1 MATTVDEAALG
12 IIEKVV
18 RLTKDRVPDQFV
30 REFYEWAAA
39 EDLRERGAERLAEA
53 VVAHY
58 ELGRRRMPGEILI
71 RIDARSVD
79 VITDDMPFLVDSVVA
94 ELNRQSVR
102 IELAAHPVFGIRRDP
117 TGQLLEVVA
126 ADSAD
131 GKPESFIHVE
141 VDRAPAEADLRRV
154 LEQVDA
160 VVEDWPRMRA
170 ETKRIVAELAAN
182 PPPVDAEEVQ
192 EARALLEWM
201 DQGYFTFLG
210 YREYDL
216 VTDGAEDSLRVVR
229 SSGLGL
235 LRDDGTRLVSHSFAA
250 LPPDVRRLARAKHVL
265 SLTKANTRSPVH
277 RPSYMD
283 YVGVK
288 RFDAKGEVIGE
299 WRFLG
304 LYTTSAYR
312 IDPRQAPVMGRKV
325 ARVLARAGFPPASH
339 SHKALIDILQTYPRD
354 ELLQISEDEL
364 FQIATGILHLGERQ
378 RLRLFV
384 RRDAYGRYLSCLVYV
399 PRDVYNT
406 EARLKIEAILL
417 RELGGVSVDSDVRLT
432 ESVLA
437 RVHFVVYTDP
447 ARHLEYDVERLEAQV
462 AQATRSWTE
471 DLQRQLAEE
480 TMFTRYR
487 QAFPASYRA
496 EFAVDD
502 AAQDIA
508 KLEGLELEDSLAMR
522 FYQPPGAPAMGGS
535 WRLKVFRSG
544 DEVSL
549 SQFLPMLENLG
560 VRVVD
565 ERPYRVE
572 TPDRP
577 AWIYDLGLSC
587 LPGELDDP
595 HVRQLFEE
603 AFAQVWRG
611 KLEDDGFNRLVI
623 RAQLSGRQV
632 VVLRAL
638 SRYQRQAGSSFSPGY
653 VEAALARHP
662 GVARLLVEL
671 FVSRFDPSGDRKE
684 VAKLDERIGAALD
697 AIPSLDDDRILRGLW
712 SLVRAT
718 LRTNYFQNENGAAKT
733 HVSFKLDPAQ
743 IPDLPLPRPM
753 FEIWVYSPRM
763 EGCHLRA
770 GRVARGGIRWSDR
783 REDFRTEVLG
793 LMKAQTVK
801 NTVIVPVGAKGGFIV
816 KQSPSGDREK
826 FQAEVIAC
834 YQTLIRGML
843 DITDNLVGGHVVPPP
858 DVVRYDEDDTYLVV
872 AADKGTATFSDIAN
886 ALAKEYR
893 FWLGDAF
900 ASGGSAGYDHKK
912 MGITSRGAWESVQRH
927 FRELGVDADTAA
939 ISVVGI
945 GDMSGDVFGNGMLRS
960 RHMKLIGAFNHQH
973 IFIDPDPEAE
983 AAFKE
988 RERLFNLSR
997 SGWSDYDSKL
1007 ISKGGGVFERSA
1019 KSIAVSPE
1027 MRKVFDIEA
1036 KRLPP
1041 NELISAMLRAPC
1053 DLLWNGGIGTY
1064 VKASTES
1071 HAEVGDK
1078 ANDGLRVNGRELHC
1092 KVVAEG
1098 GNLGFTQRGR
1108 VEFALRGGKLNTDAI
1123 DNSAGVDTSDH
1134 EVNIKI
1140 ALTGPMAAGE
1150 LDDDARTLLLAAM
1163 TDEIAAHVL
1172 RDNFEQVQTL
1182 SAMQALAAPMLD
1194 THARLMRAWEQL
1206 GRLNRTVEF
1215 LPDEEALAE
1224 RRSKKLGMT
1233 RPELAILLAYG
1244 KISLYDQVLASTLPD
1259 DLYLQAELE
1268 KYFPHPLVK
1277 RFRGRLHEHPLRRE
1291 IIATTVSNAVINRT
1305 DPTLTLRLG
1314 DETGASASEIA
1325 AAHWAAWDAFR
1336 LGDLWAQVEALP
1348 NSVPAPSQLEML
1360 AGISRLC
1367 ERSTRWLLQH
1377 RRRPLDVGEAVSFF
1391 RPRIERVTAEMPRL
1405 LSGEDRDALERSA
1418 SSCRADGVPGDLADR
1433 VAGLGSAFAALDVA
1447 EVAVQI
1453 GRNETDVAA
1462 VYFGLGSRLHLHWL
1476 RDRIFELPR
1485 NERWSSLARAALR
1498 DDLYGL
1504 QSALTALVLTDRSG
1518 GEAGQ
1523 AGLDADARI
1532 EAWTKA
1538 AGQPL
1543 QRCMQVVEDIRAAE
1557 SWDVAILSVPLRELR
1572 SVINAAG

>member
-1 MATTVDEAALG
+1 VKSEQALEIVDEIVG
-12 IIEKVV
+12 S
-18 RLTKDRVPDQFV
+18 TTGRVPDRFV
-30 REFYEWAAA
+30 RGFYAWAST
-39 EDLRERGAERLAEA
+39 EDLRERGAERLVEA
-53 VVAHY
+53 VVGNF
-58 ELGRRRMPGEILI
+58 ELGRRRAPGEILI
-71 RIDARSVD
+71 RTGAHTVD
-79 VITDDMPFLVDSVVA
+79 VITDDMPFLVDSVLA
-94 ELNRQSVR
+94 ELTRQSVR
-102 IELAAHPVFGIRRDP
+102 IELAAHPVFRIKRDAK
-117 TGQLLEVVA
+117 GRLLEVLA
-126 ADSAD
+126 ADSKA
-131 GKPESFIHVE
+131 GEPESFIHVE
-141 VDRAPAEADLRRV
+141 IDHAPVEGDLRRV
-154 LEQVDA
+154 LESVDA

-170 ETKRIVAELAAN
+170 EAKRIVAHLGAS
-182 PPPVDAEEVQ
+182 PPPADAEEVQ

-216 VTDGAEDSLRVVR
+216 VTDGTEDSLQVVR
-229 SSGLGL
+229 GSGLGL

-250 LPPDVRRLARAKHVL
+250 LPPDVRRLAREKHVL
-265 SLTKANTRSPVH
+265 NLTKANTRSPVH

-283 YVGVK
+283 YVGIK
-288 RFDAKGEVIGE
+288 RFDSRGEVIGE

-304 LYTTSAYR
+304 LYTTSAYN

-325 ARVLARAGFPPASH
+325 MHVLERAGFPPASH
-339 SHKALIDILQTYPRD
+339 SRKALIDILQTYPRD

-406 EARLKIEAILL
+406 ENRLKIEAILL
-417 RELGGVSVDSDVRLT
+417 RELGGVSVDWDVRLT

-437 RVHFVVYTDP
+437 RVHFVVYADP
-447 ARHLEYDVERLEAQV
+447 AHPHEYDVERLEAQV
-462 AQATRSWTE
+462 AQATRSWSE
-471 DLQRQLAEE
+471 DLQRQLADDAL
-480 TMFTRYR
+480 FTRYR

-496 EFAVDD
+496 EFTVVE
-502 AAQDIA
+502 AAEDIA
-508 KLEGLELEDSLAMR
+508 KLEGLELEDSFAMR
-522 FYQPPGAPAMGGS
+522 FYRPPSAPAAVGF

-544 DEVSL
+544 EEVSL

-572 TPDRP
+572 TLDRP

-587 LPGELDDP
+587 GPGELDDP
-595 HVRQLFEE
+595 RVRQLFEE
-603 AFAQVWRG
+603 ALAQVWRG
-611 KLEDDGFNRLVI
+611 KLEDDGFNRLVL
-623 RAQLSGRQV
+623 RAQLSGREV

-653 VEAALARHP
+653 VEATLASHP
-662 GVARLLVEL
+662 EVARLLVEL
-671 FVSRFDPSGDRKE
+671 FAGRFDPRGDRRE
-684 VAKLDERIGAALD
+684 VASLDERIGTALD

-718 LRTNYFQNENGAAKT
+718 LRTNYFQADGGAHKA

-801 NTVIVPVGAKGGFIV
+801 NTVIVPVGAKGGFVV

-843 DITDNLVGGHVVPPP
+843 DVTDNLVGGRVVPPA
-858 DVVRYDEDDTYLVV
+858 DVVRYDDDDTYLVV

-886 ALAKEYR
+886 ALAKEYG

-927 FRELGVDADTAA
+927 FRELGVDADTAS

-960 RHMKLIGAFNHQH
+960 RQMKLVGAFNHQH
-973 IFIDPDPEAE
+973 IFIDPDPDPDAS
-983 AAFKE
+983 FRE
-988 RERLFNLSR
+988 RERLFNLLR

-1019 KSIAVSPE
+1019 KAIATSAE
-1027 MRKVFDIEA
+1027 MRKVIGIEA
-1036 KRLPP
+1036 KRMTP
-1041 NELISAMLRAPC
+1041 NELISAILRAPC

-1078 ANDGLRVNGRELHC
+1078 ANDGLRVNGRELRC
-1092 KVVAEG
+1092 QVVAEG

-1140 ALTGPMAAGE
+1140 ALTGPIAAGE
-1150 LDDDARTLLLAAM
+1150 LNDEARKRLLAEM

-1182 SAMQALAAPMLD
+1182 SAMQALSTPMLD
-1194 THARLMRAWEQL
+1194 THARLMRGWEQQ
-1206 GRLNRTVEF
+1206 GRLNRAVEF

-1224 RRSKKLGMT
+1224 RRAKKLGLS
-1233 RPELAILLAYG
+1233 RPELAVLLAYG
-1244 KISLYDQVLASTLPD
+1244 KIALYDNVLASTLPD
-1259 DLYLQAELE
+1259 DAYLQAELE
-1268 KYFPHPLVK
+1268 DYFPSPLVK
-1277 RFRGRLHEHPLRRE
+1277 RFRDRLREHPLRRD
-1291 IIATTVSNAVINRT
+1291 IIATAVSNFVINRT

-1314 DETGASASEIA
+1314 DETGATPAEIA
-1325 AAHWAAWDAFR
+1325 AAHWAAWDIFG
-1336 LGDLWAQVEALP
+1336 LSELWAEVEALP
-1348 NSVPAPSQLEML
+1348 NSVPAPTQLEML
-1360 AGISRLC
+1360 ADISRLC

-1377 RRRPLDVGEAVSFF
+1377 RRRPLAVGETVSFF
-1391 RPRIERVTAEMPRL
+1391 RPRVAQITAEMPRL
-1405 LSGEDRDALERSA
+1405 LSGEDRDALQRSA
-1418 SSCRADGVPGDLADR
+1418 SKFQAAGVPEDLALR

-1447 EVAVQI
+1447 EVAVQS
-1453 GRNETDVAA
+1453 GQNEAEVAA
-1462 VYFGLGSRLHLHWL
+1462 VYFGLGARLHLHWL

-1504 QSALTALVLTDRSG
+1504 QSALTALVLRHSDGAVDPDDRV
-1518 GEAGQ
+1518 Q
-1523 AGLDADARI
+1523 AWCK
-1532 EAWTKA
+1532 E

-1543 QRCMQVVEDIRAAE
+1543 QRTLQVIDDIRAAE

-1572 SVINAAG
+1572 SVINAAP

>member
-1 MATTVDEAALG
+1 MAMSVDPAAAE
-12 IIEKVV
+12 IIEKIV
-18 RLTKDRVPDQFV
+18 RFTKDRVPDRFV
-30 REFYEWAAA
+30 REFYEWAAT

-53 VVAHY
+53 IVAHF
-58 ELGRRRMPGEILI
+58 ELGRRRLTGEIQI
-71 RIDARSVD
+71 RTDARTVD
-79 VITDDMPFLVDSVVA
+79 VITEDMPFLVDSVIA
-94 ELNRQSVR
+94 ELNRQGVR
-102 IELAAHPVFGIRRDP
+102 IELAAHPVFRIRRDAE
-117 TGQLLEVVA
+117 GELLEVLP
-126 ADSAD
+126 ADSRD
-131 GKPESFIHVE
+131 GRSESFIHVE
-141 VDRAPAEADLRRV
+141 VDHPPREAELRHV

-160 VVEDWPRMRA
+160 VVEDWPGMRA
-170 ETKRIVAELAAN
+170 EAKRIVAHLEAN
-182 PPPVDAEEVQ
+182 PPPVDAEEVT

-216 VTDGAEDSLRVVR
+216 IRAGGEDSLRVVR
-229 SSGLGL
+229 GSGLGL
-235 LRDDGTRLVSHSFAA
+235 LRDDGARLVSHSFAA
-250 LPPDVRRLARAKHVL
+250 LPPDVRRLAREKHVL
-265 SLTKANTRSPVH
+265 NLTKANTRSPVH

-288 RFDAKGEVIGE
+288 RFDAQGEVIGE

-304 LYTTSAYR
+304 LYTTSAYN
-312 IDPRQAPVMGRKV
+312 IDPRLAPVMGRKV
-325 ARVLARAGFPPASH
+325 AHVLARAGFPPASH

-364 FQIATGILHLGERQ
+364 FQIATGILHLGERP

-384 RRDAYGRYLSCLVYV
+384 RRDTFGRYLSCLVYV

-406 EARLKIEAILL
+406 ENRLKIEAILL
-417 RELGGVSVDSDVRLT
+417 RELGGVSVDRDVRLT

-447 ARHLEYDVERLEAQV
+447 KRPREHDAQSLEAQV
-462 AQATRSWTE
+462 AQAIRSWSE
-471 DLQRQLAEE
+471 DLQRQLDDERL
-480 TMFTRYR
+480 FGRYR

-496 EFAVDD
+496 EFAVGD
-502 AAQDIA
+502 AAEDIA
-508 KLEGLELEDSLAMR
+508 KLEGLEPEDSFAMR
-522 FYQPPGAPAMGGS
+522 FYRPPAAHGTGGS

-544 DEVSL
+544 EEVSL

-572 TPDRP
+572 TADRP

-587 LPGELDDP
+587 GPGELDDP

-611 KLEDDGFNRLVI
+611 KLEDDGFNRLVL

-638 SRYQRQAGSSFSPGY
+638 SRYQRQAGSAFSPGY
-653 VEAALARHP
+653 VESALAAHP
-662 GVARLLVEL
+662 EVARLLVQL
-671 FVSRFDPSGDRKE
+671 FVGRFDPHGDRRE
-684 VAKLDERIGAALD
+684 VAKLDERIGATLD

-712 SLVRAT
+712 TLVRAS
-718 LRTNYFQNENGAAKT
+718 LRTNYFQPENGSPKAY
-733 HVSFKLDPAQ
+733 VSFKFDPAQ

-816 KQSPSGDREK
+816 KQPASGDREK
-826 FQAEVIAC
+826 YQAEVISC
-834 YQTLIRGML
+834 YRTLIRGML
-843 DITDNLVGGHVVPPP
+843 DVTDNLVGGRVVPPA

-886 ALAKEYR
+886 ALAKEYE

-927 FRELGVDADTAA
+927 FRELGVDADTAP
-939 ISVVGI
+939 ITVVGI

-960 RHMKLIGAFNHQH
+960 RQMKVIGAFNHQH
-973 IFIDPDPEAE
+973 IFIDPDPAPQ
-983 AAFKE
+983 AFFE
-988 RERLFNLSR
+988 RERLFNLPR

-1007 ISKGGGVFERSA
+1007 ISKGGGIFERSA
-1019 KSIAVSPE
+1019 KSIPTSPE
-1027 MRKVFDIEA
+1027 MRKAIGIDA

-1041 NELISAMLRAPC
+1041 NELISALLKAPA

-1078 ANDGLRVNGRELHC
+1078 ANDGLRVNGRELRC

-1150 LDDDARTLLLAAM
+1150 LGDEARNRLLAEM

-1182 SAMQALAAPMLD
+1182 SAMQALAVPMLD
-1194 THARLMRAWEQL
+1194 THARLMRSWEQQ
-1206 GRLNRTVEF
+1206 GRLNRAVEF
-1215 LPDEEALAE
+1215 LPDEEALVE
-1224 RRSKKLGMT
+1224 RRAKKLGLT

-1244 KISLYDQVLASTLPD
+1244 KIALYDQVLASKLPD
-1259 DLYLQAELE
+1259 DRYLQAELE
-1268 KYFPHPLVK
+1268 AYFPSPLVK
-1277 RFRGRLHEHPLRRE
+1277 RFRDRLREHPLRRE
-1291 IIATTVSNAVINRT
+1291 IIATAVSNAVINRT

-1336 LGDLWAQVEALP
+1336 LGELWARVEALP
-1348 NSVPAPSQLEML
+1348 NSVPAPTQLEML
-1360 AGISRLC
+1360 AEISRLC

-1391 RPRIERVTAEMPRL
+1391 RPGVERVTAVMQPL
-1405 LSGEDRDALERSA
+1405 LSGEDRDALERAA
-1418 SSCRADGVPGDLADR
+1418 SKFRVGGVPGELADR

-1447 EVAVQI
+1447 QVTVQSGRDEAEVA
-1453 GRNETDVAA
+1453 E
-1462 VYFGLGSRLHLHWL
+1462 VYFGLGARLQLHWL

-1504 QSALTALVLTDRSG
+1504 QSSLTASVLAFGDG
-1518 GEAGQ
+1518 HGP
-1523 AGLDADARI
+1523 ADAEGRI
-1532 EAWTKA
+1532 QAWTKA

-1543 QRCMQVVEDIRAAE
+1543 QRCMQVVDDIRAAE

-1572 SVINAAG
+1572 SVINSSP

>member
-1 MATTVDEAALG
+1 MKAEKALEIIDEIVG
-12 IIEKVV
+12 FT
-18 RLTKDRVPDQFV
+18 RGRVPDRFV
-30 REFYEWAAA
+30 REFYAWAAT

-53 VVAHY
+53 VVANY
-58 ELGRRRMPGEILI
+58 ELARQRMPGEILI
-71 RIDARSVD
+71 RIDPHTVD

-102 IELAAHPVFGIRRDP
+102 IELTAHPVFRVKRD
-117 TGQLLEVVA
+117 GKGRLLEVLA
-126 ADSAD
+126 ADSTA
-131 GKPESFIHVE
+131 GEPESFIHVE
-141 VDRAPAEADLRRV
+141 VDRMPAEPDLRRV
-154 LEQVDA
+154 LEQVGA
-160 VVEDWPRMRA
+160 VVADWPRMRA
-170 ETKRIVAELAAN
+170 EAKRIAADLGTN
-182 PPPVDAEEVQ
+182 PPPLDPEEVQ

-216 VTDGAEDSLRVVR
+216 VTEGTEDSLRVVR
-229 SSGLGL
+229 GSGLGL

-265 SLTKANTRSPVH
+265 NLTKANTRSPVH

-283 YVGVK
+283 YVGIK
-288 RFDAKGEVIGE
+288 RFDSNGEVIGE

-304 LYTTSAYR
+304 LYTTSAYDV
-312 IDPRQAPVMGRKV
+312 DPRQAPVMGRKV

-339 SHKALIDILQTYPRD
+339 SRKALIDILQTYPRD
-354 ELLQISEDEL
+354 ELLQITEDEL

-378 RLRLFV
+378 RLRLFI

-406 EARLKIEAILL
+406 ETRLKIEAILI

-437 RVHFVVYTDP
+437 RVHFVIYTDP
-447 ARHLEYDVERLEAQV
+447 GHPHEYDLDQLEAQV
-462 AQATRSWTE
+462 AQATRSWSD
-471 DLQRQLAEE
+471 DLQRELADE
-480 TMFTRYR
+480 TRFARYR

-496 EFAVDD
+496 EFTVAE
-502 AAQDIA
+502 AGEDIA
-508 KLEGLELEDSLAMR
+508 KLEGLELEDSFAMR
-522 FYQPPGAPAMGGS
+522 FYRPQGAAAGS
-535 WRLKVFRSG
+535 GLWRLKVFRSG

-565 ERPYRVE
+565 ERPYRVV

-587 LPGELDDP
+587 GPGELDDP
-595 HVRQLFEE
+595 SARQLFEE
-603 AFAQVWRG
+603 AFAQVWHG
-611 KLEDDGFNRLVI
+611 KLEDDGFNRLVL
-623 RAQLSGRQV
+623 RARLSGRKV

-638 SRYQRQAGSSFSPGY
+638 SRYQRQAGSAFSPGY
-653 VEAALARHP
+653 VEAALASHP
-662 GVARLLVEL
+662 AVARLLVDL
-671 FVSRFDPSGDRKE
+671 FVGRFDPRGDRRE
-684 VAKLDERIGAALD
+684 VAKLDEQIGVALD

-718 LRTNYFQNENGAAKT
+718 LRTNYFQTANGTQKT
-733 HVSFKLDPAQ
+733 HVSFKFDPAQ

-816 KQSPSGDREK
+816 KLPPSGDREK
-826 FQAEVIAC
+826 FQAEVISC

-843 DITDNLVGGHVVPPP
+843 DVTDNLVGGLVVPPA

-886 ALAKEYR
+886 ALAREYG
-893 FWLGDAF
+893 FWLDDAF

-927 FRELGVDADTAA
+927 FRELGVDADTTA

-960 RHMKLIGAFNHQH
+960 RRMRVIGAFNHQH
-973 IFIDPDPEAE
+973 IFIDPDPDPEAS
-983 AAFKE
+983 FRE
-988 RERLFNLSR
+988 RERLFNLPR

-1019 KSIAVSPE
+1019 KSIATTPE
-1027 MRKVFDIEA
+1027 MRKAIDIES
-1036 KRLPP
+1036 KRLTP
-1041 NELISAMLRAPC
+1041 NELISALLRAPC
-1053 DLLWNGGIGTY
+1053 DLIWNGGIGTY

-1078 ANDGLRVNGRELHC
+1078 ANDGLRVNGRELRC
-1092 KVVAEG
+1092 KVIAEG

-1108 VEFALRGGKLNTDAI
+1108 VEYALRGGKLNTDAI

-1140 ALTGPMAAGE
+1140 AITAPMAAGE
-1150 LDDDARTLLLAAM
+1150 LDDEARKSLLTEM

-1182 SAMQALAAPMLD
+1182 SAMQALSAPMLD
-1194 THARLMRAWEQL
+1194 THARLMRAWEQQ
-1206 GRLNRTVEF
+1206 GRLNRAVEF

-1224 RRSKKLGMT
+1224 RRAKKLGLT
-1233 RPELAILLAYG
+1233 RPELAVLLAYG
-1244 KISLYDQVLASTLPD
+1244 KIALYDHVLASRMPD
-1259 DLYLQAELE
+1259 DPYLQSDLE
-1268 KYFPHPLVK
+1268 DYFPRPLVK
-1277 RFRGRLHEHPLRRE
+1277 RFRDRLLAHPLRRE
-1291 IIATTVSNAVINRT
+1291 IVATAVSNGVINRT

-1314 DETGASASEIA
+1314 DETGATADEIA
-1325 AAHWAAWDAFR
+1325 AAHWAAWDAFS
-1336 LGDLWAQVEALP
+1336 LGELWARVETLP
-1348 NSVPAPSQLEML
+1348 NSVPAPTQLEML
-1360 AGISRLC
+1360 ADISRLC

-1377 RRRPLDVGEAVSFF
+1377 RRRPLNVGETVSFF
-1391 RPRIERVTAEMPRL
+1391 RPRVEQVTADMHRL

-1418 SSCRADGVPGDLADR
+1418 AKFRAAGVQDDLADQ
-1433 VAGLGSAFAALDVA
+1433 VAGLGSAFAALDVT
-1447 EVAVQI
+1447 EVVVQS
-1453 GRNETDVAA
+1453 GRSVTEVAA
-1462 VYFGLGSRLHLHWL
+1462 VYFGLGARLHLHWL

-1504 QSALTALVLTDRSG
+1504 QSGLTALVLKRSDR
-1518 GEAGQ
+1518 EA
-1523 AGLDADARI
+1523 AMDADGRI
-1532 EAWTKA
+1532 DAWCES

-1543 QRCMQVVEDIRAAE
+1543 QRSLQVIDDIRAAE

-1572 SVINAAG
+1572 SVINAAP

>member
-1 MATTVDEAALG
+1 MATTVDQAAVE
-12 IIEKVV
+12 IIDRIV
-18 RLTKDRVPDQFV
+18 RFTKDRVPDRFV
-30 REFYEWAAA
+30 REFYEWAAT
-39 EDLRERGAERLAEA
+39 EDLRERGAERLADA
-53 VVAHY
+53 VVDNFQ
-58 ELGRRRMPGEILI
+58 LGRRRMPGEILI
-71 RIDARSVD
+71 RIGARTVD

-94 ELNRQSVR
+94 ELSRQSVR
-102 IELAAHPVFGIRRDP
+102 IELAAHPVYRIRRDAD
-117 TGQLLEVVA
+117 GRLLEVVP
-126 ADSAD
+126 ADSQE
-131 GKPESFIHVE
+131 GQPESFIHVE
-141 VDRAPAEADLRRV
+141 VDRPPFEADLRRV
-154 LEQVDA
+154 LEQVA
-160 VVEDWPRMRA
+160 SVVEDWPQMRA
-170 ETKRIVAELAAN
+170 EAKRIVAYLEAN
-182 PPPVDAEEVQ
+182 PPPVDAEEVR

-201 DQGYFTFLG
+201 NQGYFTFLG

-216 VTDGAEDSLRVVR
+216 VTEGTEDALRVVQG
-229 SSGLGL
+229 SGLGL
-235 LRDDGTRLVSHSFAA
+235 LRDDGTRLISHSFAA

-265 SLTKANTRSPVH
+265 NLTKANTRSPVH

-288 RFDAKGEVIGE
+288 RFNADGEVIGE

-304 LYTTSAYR
+304 LYTTSAYN

-325 ARVLARAGFPPASH
+325 ARVLERAGFPPASH
-339 SHKALIDILQTYPRD
+339 SRKALIDILQTYPRD

-406 EARLKIEAILL
+406 ENRLKIEAILL
-417 RELGGVSVDSDVRLT
+417 RELGGVSVDWDVRLT

-437 RVHFVVYTDP
+437 RVHFVVYADP
-447 ARHLEYDVERLEAQV
+447 AHPREYEVERLEAQV
-462 AQATRSWTE
+462 AQATRSWSE
-471 DLQRQLAEE
+471 DLQRQLADEKL
-480 TMFTRYR
+480 FTRYR

-496 EFAVDD
+496 EFSVAEAADD
-502 AAQDIA
+502 VA
-508 KLEGLELEDSLAMR
+508 KLEGLEPQDSLAMR
-522 FYQPPGAPAMGGS
+522 FYRPQGTPALSGS
-535 WRLKVFRSG
+535 WRLKVFRAG
-544 DEVSL
+544 EEVSL

-587 LPGELDDP
+587 GPGELDDP
-595 HVRQLFEE
+595 RVRQLFEQ

-611 KLEDDGFNRLVI
+611 KLEDDGFNRLVL

-653 VEAALARHP
+653 VEAALASHP
-662 GVARLLVEL
+662 AVARLLVEL
-671 FVSRFDPSGDRKE
+671 FAARFDTHGDRRD
-684 VAKLDERIGAALD
+684 VAKLDERIGTELD

-718 LRTNYFQNENGAAKT
+718 LRTNYYQTEGGAPKA

-816 KQSPSGDREK
+816 KQSPSGDRDK

-843 DITDNLVGGHVVPPP
+843 DVTDNLVGGRVVPPT

-886 ALAKEYR
+886 ALAKEYQ

-927 FRELGVDADTAA
+927 FRELGVDADADE

-960 RHMKLIGAFNHQH
+960 RHMKVVGAFNHQH
-973 IFIDPDPEAE
+973 IFIDPDPDPEL
-983 AAFKE
+983 AFSE
-988 RERLFNLSR
+988 RERLFKLPR

-1019 KSIAVSPE
+1019 KAIATTPE
-1027 MRKVFDIEA
+1027 MRKAIGIEA

-1041 NELISAMLRAPC
+1041 NELISALLRAPC

-1078 ANDGLRVNGRELHC
+1078 ANDGLRVNGRELRC

-1140 ALTGPMAAGE
+1140 ALSGPMAAAE
-1150 LDDDARTLLLAAM
+1150 LDDEARKSLLTEM

-1182 SAMQALAAPMLD
+1182 SAMQALAVPMLD
-1194 THARLMRAWEQL
+1194 THARLMREWEQQ
-1206 GRLNRTVEF
+1206 GRLNRGVEY

-1224 RRSKKLGMT
+1224 RRAKKQGMT

-1244 KISLYDQVLASTLPD
+1244 KIALYDHVLASTLPD
-1259 DLYLQAELE
+1259 DPYLKAELE
-1268 KYFPHPLVK
+1268 AYFPHPLVK
-1277 RFRGRLHEHPLRRE
+1277 RFRNRLHEHPLRRD
-1291 IIATTVSNAVINRT
+1291 IIATAVSNAVINRT

-1314 DETGASASEIA
+1314 DETGASPHEIA

-1336 LGDLWAQVEALP
+1336 LGELWARVEALP
-1348 NSVPAPSQLEML
+1348 NSVPAPNQLEML
-1360 AGISRLC
+1360 AEISRLC

-1377 RRRPLDVGEAVSFF
+1377 RRRPLDVGETVSFF
-1391 RPRIERVTAEMPRL
+1391 ESRVERVTSEMPRL
-1405 LSGEDRDALERSA
+1405 LRGEDRDALDRSA
-1418 SSCRADGVPGDLADR
+1418 ARFRTAGVPDDLASL
-1433 VAGLGSAFAALDVA
+1433 VAGLGAAFAALIVA
-1447 EVAVQI
+1447 EVTVQS
-1453 GRNETDVAA
+1453 GRTEAEVAA
-1462 VYFGLGSRLHLHWL
+1462 VYFGLGARLHLHWL

-1504 QSALTALVLTDRSG
+1504 QSALTALVLNHGNR
-1518 GEAGQ
+1518 EAPM
-1523 AGLDADARI
+1523 DADERI
-1532 EAWTKA
+1532 EAWCKA

-1543 QRCMQVVEDIRAAE
+1543 QRCMQVIDDIRAAE

-1572 SVINAAG
+1572 SVINAAP

>member
-1 MATTVDEAALG
+1 VIGDKTVTMEAGEIIDKIVRATKG
-12 IIEKVV
+12 
-18 RLTKDRVPDQFV
+18 RVPVSFV
-30 REFYEWAAA
+30 RDFYAWAEA
-39 EDLRERGAERLAEA
+39 EDLRERGPERLAES
-53 VVAHY
+53 VASHY
-58 ELGRRRMPGEILI
+58 ELSRQRMPGEILI
-71 RIDARSVD
+71 GIGPRSVD

-102 IELAAHPVFGIRRDP
+102 IELAAHPVFRIRRDAK
-117 TGQLLEVVA
+117 GRLLEVLA
-126 ADSAD
+126 ADSAA
-131 GKPESFIHVE
+131 GEPESFIHVD
-141 VDRAPAEADLRRV
+141 VDHPPVEADLRRV
-154 LEQVDA
+154 LEQVAA
-160 VVEDWPRMRA
+160 VVADWPRMRA
-170 ETKRIVAELAAN
+170 EAKRVVEQLGAN
-182 PPPVDAEEVQ
+182 PPPVDPEEVQ

-216 VTDGAEDSLRVVR
+216 VTDGAEDSLRVVKG
-229 SSGLGL
+229 SGLGL

-265 SLTKANTRSPVH
+265 NLTKANTRSPVH

-288 RFDAKGEVIGE
+288 RFGTDGEVIGE

-304 LYTTSAYR
+304 LYTTSAYN

-325 ARVLARAGFPPASH
+325 TRVLARAGFPPASH
-339 SHKALIDILQTYPRD
+339 SRKALIDILQTYPRD

-364 FQIATGILHLGERQ
+364 FHIATGILHLGERQ

-417 RELGGVSVDSDVRLT
+417 RELGGVSVDWDVRLT

-437 RVHFVVYTDP
+437 RVHFVIYTDP
-447 ARHLEYDVERLEAQV
+447 AHPRAYNVERLEGQV

-471 DLQRQLAEE
+471 DLQRQLGDERLFA
-480 TMFTRYR
+480 RYR

-496 EFAVDD
+496 EFAVDE
-502 AAQDIA
+502 AAEDIA
-508 KLEGLELEDSLAMR
+508 KLEGLEVEDSFAMR
-522 FYQPPGAPAMGGS
+522 FCRPQGTTGAGGS

-587 LPGELDDP
+587 GPGELDDP
-595 HVRQLFEE
+595 HARELFEE
-603 AFAQVWRG
+603 AFAHVWRG
-611 KLEDDGFNRLVI
+611 KLEDDGFNRLVL

-638 SRYQRQAGSSFSPGY
+638 SRYQRQAGSAFSPGY
-653 VEAALARHP
+653 VEAALASHP
-662 GVARLLVEL
+662 AVARLLVEL
-671 FVSRFDPSGDRKE
+671 FVGRFDPHGDRRE
-684 VAKLDERIGAALD
+684 VAKLDERIGVALD

-718 LRTNYFQNENGAAKT
+718 LRTNYFQTENGASKA

-816 KQSPSGDREK
+816 KQSPSGEREK

-843 DITDNLVGGHVVPPP
+843 DITDNLVGGRVVPPP
-858 DVVRYDEDDTYLVV
+858 DVVRYDDDDTYLVV

-886 ALAKEYR
+886 ALAKEYE

-927 FRELGVDADTAA
+927 FRELGIDADTAA
-939 ISVVGI
+939 ITVVGI

-973 IFIDPDPEAE
+973 IFIDPEPDAE
-983 AAFKE
+983 AAFGE
-988 RERLFNLSR
+988 RERLFNLPR
-997 SGWSDYDSKL
+997 SGWSDYDSTL

-1019 KSIAVSPE
+1019 KSIATSPE
-1027 MRKVFDIEA
+1027 MRKAIGIDA
-1036 KRLPP
+1036 KRLAP
-1041 NELISAMLRAPC
+1041 NELISALLRAPC

-1078 ANDGLRVNGRELHC
+1078 ANDGLRVSGRELRC

-1140 ALTGPMAAGE
+1140 ALTGPMAAGD
-1150 LDDDARTLLLAAM
+1150 LDDEARGRLLAEM

-1182 SAMQALAAPMLD
+1182 SAMQALAVPMLD
-1194 THARLMRAWEQL
+1194 THARLMRAWEQQ
-1206 GRLNRTVEF
+1206 GRLNRAVEF

-1224 RRSKKLGMT
+1224 RRAKKLGMT

-1244 KISLYDQVLASTLPD
+1244 KIALYDQVLASSLPD
-1259 DLYLQAELE
+1259 DSYLQAELE
-1268 KYFPHPLVK
+1268 AYFPHPLVK
-1277 RFRGRLHEHPLRRE
+1277 RFKDRLHEHPLQRD
-1291 IIATTVSNAVINRT
+1291 IIATAVSNAVINRT

-1314 DETGASASEIA
+1314 DETGATASEIA

-1336 LGDLWAQVEALP
+1336 LGDLWAQVETLP
-1348 NSVPAPSQLEML
+1348 NSVPAPIQLEML
-1360 AGISRLC
+1360 AELSRLC

-1377 RRRPLDVGEAVSFF
+1377 RRRPLVVGEAVSFF
-1391 RPRIERVTAEMPRL
+1391 QPRVERVTAEMPKL
-1405 LSGEDRDALERSA
+1405 LSGEDHDGLERSA
-1418 SSCRADGVPGDLADR
+1418 SRYRTAGVPDDLADR

-1447 EVAVQI
+1447 EVTVQS
-1453 GRNETDVAA
+1453 GRTEAEVAA

-1476 RDRIFELPR
+1476 RDRIFALPR

-1504 QSALTALVLTDRSG
+1504 QSALTAMVLAHAD
-1518 GEAGQ
+1518 AD
-1523 AGLDADARI
+1523 APLDADGLI
-1532 EAWTKA
+1532 QAWAKS
-1538 AGQPL
+1538 AGQSL
-1543 QRCMQVVEDIRAAE
+1543 QRCLQVIDDIRAAE

-1572 SVINAAG
+1572 SVINSTS

>member
-1 MATTVDEAALG
+1 MATTVDQDAAE
-12 IIEKVV
+12 IIEKIV
-18 RLTKDRVPDQFV
+18 RFTKDRVPDRFV

-39 EDLRERGAERLAEA
+39 EDLRERSAERLAEA
-53 VVAHY
+53 VIAHF

-71 RIDARSVD
+71 RIDARTVD
-79 VITDDMPFLVDSVVA
+79 VITDDMPFLVDSVMA
-94 ELNRQSVR
+94 ELNRQAVR
-102 IELAAHPVFGIRRDP
+102 IELAATPVFRIRRDAE
-117 TGQLLEVVA
+117 GRLLEVLPD
-126 ADSAD
+126 DSTA
-131 GKPESFIHVE
+131 GRPESFIHVE
-141 VDRAPAEADLRRV
+141 VDHATSEAELRRV

-160 VVEDWPRMRA
+160 VVEDWPQMRA
-170 ETKRIVAELAAN
+170 AVKRIVAHLQAN

-192 EARALLEWM
+192 EACALLEWM

-210 YREYDL
+210 FREYDL
-216 VTDGAEDSLRVVR
+216 VIEGAEDSLRLVR
-229 SSGLGL
+229 GSGLGL
-235 LRDDGTRLVSHSFAA
+235 LRDDGARLVSHSFAA

-265 SLTKANTRSPVH
+265 NLTKANTRSPVH

-288 RFDAKGEVIGE
+288 RFDARGEVIGE

-304 LYTTSAYR
+304 LYTTSAYN

-339 SHKALIDILQTYPRD
+339 SRKALIDILQTYPRD
-354 ELLQISEDEL
+354 ELLQISEEEL

-384 RRDAYGRYLSCLVYV
+384 RRDTFGRYLSCLVYV

-406 EARLKIEAILL
+406 ENRLKIEAILL
-417 RELGGVSVDSDVRLT
+417 RELGGESVDWDLRLT

-447 ARHLEYDVERLEAQV
+447 ARPREYDVQQLEAQL
-462 AQATRSWTE
+462 AQATRSWSE
-471 DLQRQLAEE
+471 DLQRQLADEKL
-480 TMFTRYR
+480 FARYR

-496 EFAVDD
+496 EFAVGD
-502 AAQDIA
+502 AAEDIV
-508 KLEGLELEDSLAMR
+508 KLEGLEPVDSFAMR
-522 FYQPPGAPAMGGS
+522 FYRPQGAPEIGGS

-572 TPDRP
+572 TADRP

-587 LPGELDDP
+587 GPGELDDP
-595 HVRQLFEE
+595 KVRLLFEE

-611 KLEDDGFNRLVI
+611 KLEDDGFNRLVL

-638 SRYQRQAGSSFSPGY
+638 SRYQRQAGSAFSPGY
-653 VEAALARHP
+653 VESALAGHP
-662 GVARLLVEL
+662 ELARLLVRL
-671 FVSRFDPSGDRKE
+671 FVGRFDPHGDRRE
-684 VAKLDERIGAALD
+684 VAKLDERIGVALD

-712 SLVRAT
+712 TLVRAS
-718 LRTNYFQNENGAAKT
+718 LRTNYFQPENGAPKAY
-733 HVSFKLDPAQ
+733 VSFKFDPAQ

-816 KQSPSGDREK
+816 KQPASGDREK
-826 FQAEVIAC
+826 FQAEVINC
-834 YQTLIRGML
+834 YRTLIRGML
-843 DITDNLVGGHVVPPP
+843 DVTDNLVGGRVVPPHE
-858 DVVRYDEDDTYLVV
+858 VVRYDEDDTYLVV

-886 ALAKEYR
+886 ALAKEYE

-927 FRELGVDADTAA
+927 FRELGVDADTAP
-939 ISVVGI
+939 ITVVGI

-960 RHMKLIGAFNHQH
+960 HSMKLIGAFNHQH
-973 IFIDPDPEAE
+973 IFIDPDPAPE
-983 AAFKE
+983 AAFRE
-988 RERLFNLSR
+988 RERLFNLPR
-997 SGWSDYDSKL
+997 SGWSDYDPKL

-1019 KSIAVSPE
+1019 KSITTSPE
-1027 MRKVFDIEA
+1027 MRKAIGIEA

-1041 NELISAMLRAPC
+1041 NELISAILKASV

-1078 ANDGLRVNGRELHC
+1078 ANDGLRVNGRELRC
-1092 KVVAEG
+1092 RVVAEG

-1150 LDDDARTLLLAAM
+1150 LSDEARNRLLVEM

-1182 SAMQALAAPMLD
+1182 SAMQALAVPMLD
-1194 THARLMRAWEQL
+1194 AHARLMRSWEQQ
-1206 GRLNRTVEF
+1206 GRLNRAVEF
-1215 LPDEEALAE
+1215 LPDEEALVE
-1224 RRSKKLGMT
+1224 RRAKKLGMT
-1233 RPELAILLAYG
+1233 RPELAILLAYS
-1244 KISLYDQVLASTLPD
+1244 KISLYDQVLASKLPD

-1268 KYFPHPLVK
+1268 AYFPRPLVK
-1277 RFRGRLHEHPLRRE
+1277 RFRGRLHEHPLRRD
-1291 IIATTVSNAVINRT
+1291 IIATAVSNAVINRT

-1314 DETGASASEIA
+1314 DETGAVAPEIA
-1325 AAHWAAWDAFR
+1325 AAHWAAWDAFG
-1336 LGDLWAQVEALP
+1336 LGELWARVEELP
-1348 NSVPAPSQLEML
+1348 NSVPAPTQLEML
-1360 AGISRLC
+1360 AEISRLC

-1391 RPRIERVTAEMPRL
+1391 RPRVERVTAEMPKL
-1405 LSGEDRDALERSA
+1405 LSGEDRDALERTA
-1418 SSCRADGVPGDLADR
+1418 SKFRGAGVPSELADR
-1433 VAGLGSAFAALDVA
+1433 VAGLGPAFAALDVA
-1447 EVAVQI
+1447 QVTVQS
-1453 GRNETDVAA
+1453 GRDEAEVAA
-1462 VYFGLGSRLHLHWL
+1462 VYFGLGARLHLHWL

-1504 QSALTALVLTDRSG
+1504 QSALTASVLAYGDG
-1518 GEAGQ
+1518 GGPA
-1523 AGLDADARI
+1523 DADGRI
-1532 EAWTKA
+1532 QTWTKA

-1543 QRCMQVVEDIRAAE
+1543 QRCMQVVDDIRAAE
-1557 SWDVAILSVPLRELR
+1557 TWDVAILSVPLRELR
-1572 SVINAAG
+1572 SVINSSP